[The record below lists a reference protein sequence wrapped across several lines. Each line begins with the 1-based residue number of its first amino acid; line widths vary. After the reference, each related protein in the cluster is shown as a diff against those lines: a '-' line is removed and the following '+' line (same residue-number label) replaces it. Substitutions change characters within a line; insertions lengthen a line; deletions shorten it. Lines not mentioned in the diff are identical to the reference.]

1 MLIHICSPQ
10 RTWQKK
16 NWLENLSKNTITFAH
31 TNFSIKWVLKW
42 KNTQKKLIK
51 RVFISDVVFLHN
63 AILLCMSGM
72 NKTRWM
78 KVDIKQFL
86 DYVCITNREFFWKD
100 LLLFNKKIYNNSE
113 WNMKHVDFLLLVIP
127 FKKTYKVQRR

>member
-1 MLIHICSPQ
+1 M
-10 RTWQKK
+10 
-16 NWLENLSKNTITFAH
+16 
-31 TNFSIKWVLKW
+31 
-42 KNTQKKLIK
+42 
-51 RVFISDVVFLHN
+51 VFLHN

-127 FKKTYKVQRR
+127 FKKTYKVQRRQLYIFIRKYEKEDFVYLKSLLSIKYLQRFSISDKRYKYSWSFWYIIFL